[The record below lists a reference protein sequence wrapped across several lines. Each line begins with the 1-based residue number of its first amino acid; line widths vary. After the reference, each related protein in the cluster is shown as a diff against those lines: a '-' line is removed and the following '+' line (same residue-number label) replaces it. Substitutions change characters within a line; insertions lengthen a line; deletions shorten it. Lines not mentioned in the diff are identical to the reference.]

1 MNQVCFYASSQER
14 SFFMPLSNP
23 TLKVFL
29 CCISLVL
36 VGCVLL
42 PIPLPENKVLA
53 GKPVTEEQLSFL
65 SSKDTTTQEVL
76 DRLGKPNIIW
86 EDARIFVYNWEMRWG
101 ILFWAVG
108 AYYSGAM
115 GMAEI
120 PKHYLLL
127 IQFNDQNRITR
138 FERAVRP
145 LTQSCSDFLQAW
157 EKNVPMTPA
166 SPRNNPEVEK

>member
-1 MNQVCFYASSQER
+1 MTTHSHNLRVF
-14 SFFMPLSNP
+14 SF
-23 TLKVFL
+23 
-29 CCISLVL
+29 CIVLVL
-36 VGCVLL
+36 AGCILL

-65 SSKDTTTQEVL
+65 SSKDTTTQQVI

-86 EDARIFVYNWEMRWG
+86 EDARIFVYNWEMRRG

-108 AYYSGAM
+108 GYGSATAGLAD
-115 GMAEI
+115 I

-157 EKNVPMTPA
+157 EKNVSMTPA